1 MVRPVAS
8 PPCPAPRPSQSKY
21 LWRRNANWKSPG
33 VIGNRTVIPSKAAW
47 LAIGLSCGAK
57 RGIWVLACASSNLC
71 GRQKPDPS
79 PRLKVT
85 SSADIIVNLT
95 EIEARVLG
103 SLIEKDITTPDYY
116 PLSLNALVNACNQ
129 KNNRDPV
136 MNLDE
141 ETVRQALGTLQEKR
155 VAGPASGAD
164 SRVTKF
170 EHRLQEVFN
179 FDRREIAVVCV
190 LLLRGPQTPGE
201 LRSRTDRMYHFE
213 GLDDVVSTLDRLAQ
227 REPPL
232 ARVLPR
238 QPGTK
243 ESRYTHL
250 FSGEPAM
257 PEGSDVARAPS
268 PAHASAN
275 STADRLT
282 ILEEEVSRLRSE
294 LSEVQQQLAT
304 FRKQFE

>member
-1 MVRPVAS
+1 MHV
-8 PPCPAPRPSQSKY
+8 
-21 LWRRNANWKSPG
+21 
-33 VIGNRTVIPSKAAW
+33 
-47 LAIGLSCGAK
+47 
-57 RGIWVLACASSNLC
+57 
-71 GRQKPDPS
+71 
-79 PRLKVT
+79 
-85 SSADIIVNLT
+85 LT
-95 EIEARVLG
+95 ELETRVLG

-136 MNLDE
+136 MTLDE
-141 ETVRQALGTLQEKR
+141 SAVRDALASLQEKR
-155 VAGPASGAD
+155 MAGPASGAD

-179 FDRREIAVVCV
+179 FDRREIAIVCV

-213 GLDDVVSTLDRLAQ
+213 ALDDIVSTLDRLAH

-232 ARVLPR
+232 AAILPR

-250 FSGEPAM
+250 FSGEP
-257 PEGSDVARAPS
+257 PELSMASAGAVDS
-268 PAHASAN
+268 PARPPGT
-275 STADRLT
+275 STAASDRIT
-282 ILEEEVSRLRSE
+282 RVENEVTALRQE
-294 LSEVQQQLAT
+294 LSEVQQQLAA